1 MFGGFLSF
9 VYNDDDNK
17 IDYLEVLANKAR
29 QEYTELADG
38 QIFDHLFGTAGC
50 GLYLPR
56 FDAVIHHMVLYER
69 EQRKLGKRANKDM
82 LRHISN
88 LRSSLAIMLSD
99 LGNMVKF
106 TMLSNSHKRT
116 HYKSVI
122 TTLNTKLN
130 SLV

>member
-1 MFGGFLSF
+1 MFGFFSF
-9 VYNDDDNK
+9 AYNDDDNK
-17 IDYLEVLANKAR
+17 IDYLEVLAEKAR
-29 QEYTELADG
+29 AEYTELADG

-56 FDAVIHHMVLYER
+56 FDAVIHHIDLCER
-69 EQRKLGKRANKDM
+69 EQRKLGKHASKTL

-88 LRSSLAIMLSD
+88 LRSSLTILLLD

-106 TMLSNSHKRT
+106 TMLSNRHKRT

>member
-1 MFGGFLSF
+1 MFGFFSF

-17 IDYLEVLANKAR
+17 MEYLEVLADKAR
-29 QEYTELADG
+29 AEYTELAEG

-56 FDAVIHHMVLYER
+56 FDAVIQEMDMCER
-69 EQRKLGKRANKDM
+69 EQRKLGNRANQDM
-82 LRHISN
+82 LLYISN
-88 LRSSLAIMLSD
+88 LRSSLTILLSD
-99 LGNMVKF
+99 LGKMVKF
-106 TMLSNSHKRT
+106 TMLSNRHKRT

>member
-1 MFGGFLSF
+1 MFGLFSF

-17 IDYLEVLANKAR
+17 MDYLEVLADKAR

-56 FDAVIHHMVLYER
+56 FDAVIRHMGMYEH
-69 EQRKLGKRANKDM
+69 EQRKLGKHANKAM
-82 LRHISN
+82 LRYISN
-88 LRSSLAIMLSD
+88 LRSSLTILLSD

-106 TMLSNSHKRT
+106 TMLSNRHKRT